1 MRLHTIEV
9 MAQDLT
15 HSVFVYIPKQKRF
28 FFVDDFDVEEEF
40 TTLYFEEDINEK
52 GKIIES
58 EIKFKNTEMLRVVSQ
73 YNINKE
79 EFTKEIEE
87 NIDLRMKEELELL
100 LEKNWI
106 TWQNHFFVYISLCYF
121 LADFIINKIT
131 K

>member
-100 LEKNWI
+100 LEKN
-106 TWQNHFFVYISLCYF
+106 
-121 LADFIINKIT
+121 
-131 K
+131 